1 MSYFRCLDGCHL
13 KENDYHVGL
22 GMLNAC
28 HSVVPDVFP
37 ISPILY
43 TDVCLTV
50 RAADLCA
57 MCTGSVHGIDVNEE
71 AKMYCLEV
79 MQPNDMFAELVRA
92 GMPAGALLDDDLCIL
107 IAAGCS

>member
-1 MSYFRCLDGCHL
+1 M
-13 KENDYHVGL
+13 KEKDYHDGL
-22 GMLNAC
+22 NTLDAC
-28 HSVVPDVFP
+28 HSVVPGMFP
-37 ISPILY
+37 LLPIL
-43 TDVCLTV
+43 DAGVCVTV
-50 RAADLCA
+50 RAADLSA
-57 MCTGSVHGIDVNEE
+57 MCAGSVHGIDVNEE